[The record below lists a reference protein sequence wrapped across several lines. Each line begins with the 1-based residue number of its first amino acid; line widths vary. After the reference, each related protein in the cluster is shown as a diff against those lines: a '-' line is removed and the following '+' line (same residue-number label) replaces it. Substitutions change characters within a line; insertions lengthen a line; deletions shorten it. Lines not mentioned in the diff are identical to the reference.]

1 MHKHI
6 LLDADAPNSGGGMNQ
21 VSDEDK
27 KAVDQL
33 REQYNGMRAEMAKII
48 IGQDKVVNEVMIAI
62 LTRSHALLVGV
73 PGLAKTLLISSL
85 AEALDLSFKRIQ
97 FTPDLLPSDIT
108 GTEVIYSDPA
118 TNEREFK
125 FLKGPIFA
133 NIVLAD
139 EINRTPPK
147 TQAAMLEA
155 MQERKISAG
164 GTDHNLPNPFFVL
177 ATQNPI
183 EQEGTYPLPEAQL
196 DRFIFM
202 IKVDYPDADEEMD
215 IMKMVTG
222 TVPGKP
228 QPVLNAEQII
238 ELQDV
243 VRRIPVADHVFEYA
257 RKLVRV
263 TRVTTDEALPLCK
276 KWLSWGAGP
285 RGGLN
290 LIMAAKAHAILN
302 GQVYVS
308 CHDVAKMAGPVLRHR
323 IIPNFSATSEGLTP
337 DDIIER
343 ILEEVPLDEKLS

>member
-1 MHKHI
+1 
-6 LLDADAPNSGGGMNQ
+6 
-21 VSDEDK
+21 
-27 KAVDQL
+27 
-33 REQYNGMRAEMAKII
+33 
-48 IGQDKVVNEVMIAI
+48 
-62 LTRSHALLVGV
+62 
-73 PGLAKTLLISSL
+73 
-85 AEALDLSFKRIQ
+85 
-97 FTPDLLPSDIT
+97 
-108 GTEVIYSDPA
+108 
-118 TNEREFK
+118 
-125 FLKGPIFA
+125 
-133 NIVLAD
+133 
-139 EINRTPPK
+139 
-147 TQAAMLEA
+147 MLEA
-155 MQERKISAG
+155 MQERQVSAG
-164 GTDHNLPNPFFVL
+164 GKDHKLPNPFFVL

-202 IKVDYPDADEEMD
+202 IKVDYPDAEEEME
-215 IMKMVTG
+215 IMKRVTG
-222 TVPGKP
+222 TVPEKP